1 MSNRGA
7 LCFERNTH
15 SLFHSDPLSSNEF
28 FETFKQRLYLEP
40 ERFLM
45 LAVLQDAITCLEK
58 YAAFRSGGNKRLF
71 DEARDWILSEDGD
84 WLFSFNNVCEAV
96 GLDPGYVRRRLI
108 QMSEPK
114 RPLPCNRNLPHRT
127 PRRYEIPRRL
137 QCHRIAIS
145 AGVRQRKDR
154 A

>member
-1 MSNRGA
+1 MPNRGA
-7 LCFERNTH
+7 LCFEKNTH

-28 FETFKQRLYLEP
+28 FETFKQRVYLEP

-58 YAAFRSGGNKRLF
+58 YAAFGSGGNKRLF

-96 GLDPGYVRRRLI
+96 CLDATYVRRRLI
-108 QMSEPK
+108 QISDSK
-114 RPLPCNRNLPHRT
+114 RTLPCNRKLVQRT
-127 PRRYEIPRRL
+127 GDDKKSGAKTAAY
-137 QCHRIAIS
+137 S
-145 AGVRQRKDR
+145 
-154 A
+154 

>member
-7 LCFERNTH
+7 LPFEKNTH

-28 FETFKQRLYLEP
+28 FETFKTKVYLEP

-58 YAAFRSGGNKRLF
+58 YAAFGSGGNKRLF
-71 DEARDWILSEDGD
+71 DEAIDWILSEDGD

-96 GLDPGYVRRRLI
+96 GLNAAYVRRRLI
-108 QMSEPK
+108 QMSERQPAPACAE
-114 RPLPCNRNLPHRT
+114 RLTNG
-127 PRRYEIPRRL
+127 PR
-137 QCHRIAIS
+137 S
-145 AGVRQRKDR
+145 V
-154 A
+154 